1 MPTASNPHC
10 RRIFRTPTFLKSLE
24 ELKIG
29 PKEADDIV
37 YFIAGNA
44 QSGTVEHRQLGF
56 LLKRLPWK
64 PQLWV
69 QFLDD
74 GANNIYLLA
83 MTDEDAGPRPPSKTD
98 RLTRI
103 LDRLWVAATVKGI
116 EWLAHLLRGLTNT
129 TLRSPATRPKADRPI
144 SLALEFCPS
153 NGGSGASLIAFPELE
168 VAYSARVFVHQ
179 NYFFGGTVEKL
190 TRADLLSNASLAQ
203 MPIHCNGPVTYDVRP
218 LGATI
223 YHRDVRTAR
232 ADAGFDGTTTSTGN
246 QSGRDTNSEMGVE
259 QPRFPLSA
267 VKGDSNQ

>member
-37 YFIAGNA
+37 YFVAGNA
-44 QSGTVEHRQLGF
+44 QSGTIEHRQLGF

-83 MTDEDAGPRPPSKTD
+83 MTDEDAGPRPPSKTE

-103 LDRLWVAATVKGI
+103 LDRLWVAAAVKGA
-116 EWLAHLLRGLTNT
+116 EWLAHLLRGLTST
-129 TLRSPATRPKADRPI
+129 TRRSPAARARAERPV
-144 SLALEFCPS
+144 SLALEFCS
-153 NGGSGASLIAFPELE
+153 SQGGSGGSLIGFPE
-168 VAYSARVFVHQ
+168 VKAAYSGGVFVHQ
-179 NYFFGGTVEKL
+179 TYFVGETVEKL
-190 TRADLLSNASLAQ
+190 LRTNLLSN
-203 MPIHCNGPVTYDVRP
+203 VRP
-218 LGATI
+218 LGSTI
-223 YHRDVRTAR
+223 YRRDARTSR

-246 QSGRDTNSEMGVE
+246 QSGRDTNAGMGIE
-259 QPRFPLSA
+259 QPRFPLISA
-267 VKGDSNQ
+267 KGDSNQ